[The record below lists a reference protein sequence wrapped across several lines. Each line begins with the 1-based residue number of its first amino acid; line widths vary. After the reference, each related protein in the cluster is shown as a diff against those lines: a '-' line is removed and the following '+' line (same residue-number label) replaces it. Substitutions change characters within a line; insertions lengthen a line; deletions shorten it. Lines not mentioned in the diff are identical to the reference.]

1 MTRTPDFTDYR
12 YVGKEGKRFVVTDGL
27 SVRYLDAREFQE
39 FSKQAFGEEAS
50 KYLEGFLG

>member
-39 FSKQAFGEEAS
+39 FSKQAFAFAG
-50 KYLEGFLG
+50 